1 MKGATVQIAWHSSEP
16 VLSLDF
22 HSQSGLLATAGA
34 DHDLKVIC
42 VFFLRFRFSQFEEL
56 NTS

>member
-1 MKGATVQIAWHSSEP
+1 VQIAWHSSEP

-34 DHDLKVIC
+34 DHDLKVIY
-42 VFFLRFRFSQFEEL
+42 VFLYDLDSHDLRNSIHLR
-56 NTS
+56 TARP